1 MKQAMN
7 PDPKVPP
14 GASDAVFAA
23 LLTAL
28 VPIDPPAPGA
38 LKARILQ
45 RAARQAAADR
55 AIRTVPASDHGWAE
69 LIPKVHAK
77 RVFTDGTAESWL
89 VRLEPGARAPAHDH
103 PAVEECVVLQ
113 GSVRYVGGSTLN
125 AGDYEVVQAG
135 GRHSELVSDGG
146 ALVFL
151 RYALPLDRYVQL

>member
-1 MKQAMN
+1 MI
-7 PDPKVPP
+7 PDHQMPP
-14 GASDAVFAA
+14 GEGDAVFAA
-23 LLTAL
+23 LLSAL
-28 VPIDPPAPGA
+28 VPVDPPAPEA
-38 LKARILQ
+38 LKARILL
-45 RAARQAAADR
+45 RVAREAAAER
-55 AIRTVPASDHGWAE
+55 AILTVPASDHGWTE

-77 RVFTDGTAESWL
+77 RVFSDGTAESWL

-125 AGDYEVVQAG
+125 AGDYEVVQSG
-135 GRHSELVSDGG
+135 GHHSELVSDHG

>member
-1 MKQAMN
+1 MN
-7 PDPKVPP
+7 PDQKMPP
-14 GASDAVFAA
+14 GEGDAVFTA
-23 LLTAL
+23 LLNAL
-28 VPIDPPAPGA
+28 LPIDPPAPEA
-38 LKARILQ
+38 LKARVLLRVAQ
-45 RAARQAAADR
+45 EAAAER
-55 AIRTVPASDHGWAE
+55 AILTVPASDDGWAE

-89 VRLEPGARAPAHDH
+89 VRLEAGARAPAHDH
-103 PAVEECVVLQ
+103 PAVEECLVLQ

-151 RYALPLDRYVQL
+151 RYALPLDRYVRL

>member
-1 MKQAMN
+1 M
-7 PDPKVPP
+7 
-14 GASDAVFAA
+14 FTA
-23 LLTAL
+23 LLNAL
-28 VPIDPPAPGA
+28 VPIDPPAPEA
-38 LKARILQ
+38 LKARVLLRVAQ
-45 RAARQAAADR
+45 EAAAER
-55 AIRTVPASDHGWAE
+55 AILTVPASDDGWAE

-89 VRLEPGARAPAHDH
+89 VRLEAGARAPAHDH
-103 PAVEECVVLQ
+103 PAVEECLVLQ

-151 RYALPLDRYVQL
+151 RYALPLDRYVRL